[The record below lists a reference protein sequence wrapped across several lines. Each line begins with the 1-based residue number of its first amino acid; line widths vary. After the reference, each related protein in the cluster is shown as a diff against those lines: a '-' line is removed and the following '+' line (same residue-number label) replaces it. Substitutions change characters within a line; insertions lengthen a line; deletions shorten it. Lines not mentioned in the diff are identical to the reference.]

1 MRVNFR
7 NFHSVLQ
14 HTVEIIKY
22 CELFRKNYAKS
33 MYSLNTLWKLRKFT
47 LTEKIFRQITYLVI
61 SLVKLLLSR
70 NFCQKCVRV
79 NSRNFHTVQEWLFRI
94 GSLYFCCE
102 FVSSFIFQK
111 LCTYFDEIIFVSF
124 LRIDITFFKLVFQFF
139 TTSLCNGIFASLMEK

>member
-1 MRVNFR
+1 MCTLEISLFFYHSDFTWNQGYKDGQFR
-7 NFHSVLQ
+7 QFFRQ
-14 HTVEIIKY
+14 W
-22 CELFRKNYAKS
+22 LFS
-33 MYSLNTLWKLRKFT
+33 TLWKLRKFT
-47 LTEKIFRQITYLVI
+47 LTEKKFRQITYLVI